1 MNPFKI
7 LIFAIVVNSAFTGDA
22 SEDVKLTA
30 DAARNQ
36 KEIKI
41 LETLCGSILPFSIAS
56 CEQLADKRLD
66 ENSAFYDRQKGLAAL
81 QKVCDSKDERDS
93 KLACAMLACESGE
106 SRECLNAAKYYQT
119 LLSINEKMS
128 ALFQKNCDERGG
140 TDCLYAKFF
149 DKARDGMTD
158 EYVQKMKKYLK
169 MSCDVGE
176 KEGCKEFEKLREL

>member
-66 ENSAFYDRQKGLAAL
+66 ENSAFYDR
-81 QKVCDSKDERDS
+81 
-93 KLACAMLACESGE
+93 
-106 SRECLNAAKYYQT
+106 
-119 LLSINEKMS
+119 
-128 ALFQKNCDERGG
+128 
-140 TDCLYAKFF
+140 
-149 DKARDGMTD
+149 
-158 EYVQKMKKYLK
+158 
-169 MSCDVGE
+169 
-176 KEGCKEFEKLREL
+176 